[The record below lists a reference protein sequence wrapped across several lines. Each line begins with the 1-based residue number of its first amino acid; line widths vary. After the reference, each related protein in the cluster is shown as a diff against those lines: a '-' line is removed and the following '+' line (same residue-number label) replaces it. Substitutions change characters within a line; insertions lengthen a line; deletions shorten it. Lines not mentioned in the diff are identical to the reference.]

1 MAVILYKGP
10 NVTVNAIA
18 DRNAISVKHDSMVV
32 TVLDAI
38 ADPDAGAGI
47 ATFRWLE
54 ASSKWILVSKSGT
67 ENLNFETEELVIS
80 NGSVTPSNV
89 AISGNY
95 WNIAVVNG
103 NVIEADLKLEDLTAG
118 LNSISGLDDYNGLSL
133 RVTYAYGSIGQQV
146 TDYVTLKVSELSA
159 ELDGQSGTVAEF
171 EAEL

>member
-10 NVTVNAIA
+10 NKTVATIAARNAIA
-18 DRNAISVKHDSMVV
+18 VKHDSMVV

-38 ADPDAGAGI
+38 ADPAAGAGI
-47 ATFRWLE
+47 ATFRWVE
-54 ASSKWILVSKSGT
+54 STSAWILVSKSGV
-67 ENLNFETEELVIS
+67 ESINFETEELLIS

-95 WNIAVVNG
+95 WNIVVVNG
-103 NVIEADLKLEDLTAG
+103 DVIQAELKLENLTSN

-133 RVTYAYGSIGQQV
+133 RVTYAYGTVGQQV
-146 TDYVTLKVSELSA
+146 TDYVDFKAA
-159 ELDGQSGTVAEF
+159 EIQANLDGFSGTVAEF